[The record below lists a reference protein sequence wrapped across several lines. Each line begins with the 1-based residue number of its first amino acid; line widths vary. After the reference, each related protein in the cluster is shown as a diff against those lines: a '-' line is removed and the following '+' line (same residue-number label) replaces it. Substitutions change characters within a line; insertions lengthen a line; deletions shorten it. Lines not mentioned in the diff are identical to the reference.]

1 MCHIFFYINILHS
14 RCTRRKCFENVS
26 EDLRRNLLNTFNSL
40 ATKNERDAF
49 LSGLISFH
57 APTRRRPRRPNEQ
70 GESEG
75 ENSNDD
81 LIVKQFANNTV
92 FTYKV
97 RISDLEV
104 PVCFK
109 AFVAIS
115 GITWARL
122 RRIQGFLLQHG
133 RPPTERRGIHKNR
146 PNKLP
151 EEVANLIIQHIQSF
165 KPRQSH
171 YSRRK
176 NPHRLY
182 LPETLSIKKCL
193 KCFWRS
199 TKLKL
204 LTKHISQSLI
214 VNLT

>member
-1 MCHIFFYINILHS
+1 MLITLGKKYLLEVQDQTAGTFYVDNNVPHFFYITILHS
-14 RCTRRKCFENVS
+14 RCTRLKCFENVS
-26 EDLRRNLLNTFNSL
+26 EDLRRNLLHTFNSL
-40 ATKNERDAF
+40 ATKNEQDAF

-81 LIVKQFANNTV
+81 LIVKQFANNAV

-115 GITWARL
+115 GIT
-122 RRIQGFLLQHG
+122 
-133 RPPTERRGIHKNR
+133 
-146 PNKLP
+146 
-151 EEVANLIIQHIQSF
+151 
-165 KPRQSH
+165 
-171 YSRRK
+171 
-176 NPHRLY
+176 
-182 LPETLSIKKCL
+182 
-193 KCFWRS
+193 
-199 TKLKL
+199 
-204 LTKHISQSLI
+204 
-214 VNLT
+214 